1 MGGGLVA
8 VRVCGCIL
16 VECGCGLGGCVGWV
30 LVEVTNWS
38 YGRCKCAKTVESWSY
53 PKKLVRYS

>member
-16 VECGCGLGGCVGWV
+16 LECGCGLGGCVGWV
-30 LVEVTNWS
+30 LVEVTNWAHV
-38 YGRCKCAKTVESWSY
+38 RCNIA
-53 PKKLVRYS
+53 